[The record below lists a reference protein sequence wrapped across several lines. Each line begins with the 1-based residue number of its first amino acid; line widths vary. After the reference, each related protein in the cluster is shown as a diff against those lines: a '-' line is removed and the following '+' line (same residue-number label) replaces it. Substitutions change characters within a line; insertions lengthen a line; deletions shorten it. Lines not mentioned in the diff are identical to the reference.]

1 MILSASRR
9 TDIPAYFSDW
19 FLSQLNKGEFIRTNP
34 FNPKQQSVLS
44 VSPETVDVIVFWTKN
59 PAPLLPN
66 LPFLDN
72 LRYRYYFQYT
82 LNHYP
87 ELFEPHLPDLASR
100 LATFQRLSD
109 AIGPE
114 KVIWRYD
121 PIIISEPLTPVTYHL
136 ETFARL
142 AATLQGYT
150 KRVIISFLDFY
161 PKLRP
166 WIRKLKEQDQI
177 EVYDIIDPSH
187 ETEFIRLVSDLGQIA
202 ARHNLS
208 AFTCSEPAALE
219 QYEIQHGACIDPI
232 FINHTFG
239 LNLKPKKDP
248 AQRPNCRCCAS
259 VDIGTYN
266 TCKSGCYYCYASSFK
281 TVTSV
286 V

>member
-19 FLSQLNKGEFIRTNP
+19 FMAELQKGSFIRTNP
-34 FNPKQQSVLS
+34 FNPKQQSVIS
-44 VSPETVDVIVFWTKN
+44 VSPQTVDAIVFWTKD
-59 PAPLLPN
+59 PAPLLPH
-66 LPFLDN
+66 LPAIDTMG
-72 LRYRYYFQYT
+72 YRYYFQYT

-87 ELFEPHLPDLASR
+87 EVFEPHLSPLASR

-121 PIIISEPLTPVTYHL
+121 PIIVSDPLTPVTYHL

-142 AATLQGYT
+142 ASSLQGYT
-150 KRVIISFLDFY
+150 HRVILSFLDFY
-161 PKLRP
+161 PKIKPRL
-166 WIRKLKEQDQI
+166 RKLKEQDQVT
-177 EVYDIIDPSH
+177 VYDITELAH
-187 ETEFIRLVSDLGQIA
+187 ETEFLQLVYELGQIA
-202 ARHNLS
+202 SCYDLD

-219 QYEIQHGACIDPI
+219 EYGIHHGSCIDPI

-248 AQRPNCRCCAS
+248 SQRPHCRCCAS
-259 VDIGTYN
+259 VDVGTYN
-266 TCKSGCYYCYASSFK
+266 TCKSGCYYCYAGK
-281 TVTSV
+281 
-286 V
+286 